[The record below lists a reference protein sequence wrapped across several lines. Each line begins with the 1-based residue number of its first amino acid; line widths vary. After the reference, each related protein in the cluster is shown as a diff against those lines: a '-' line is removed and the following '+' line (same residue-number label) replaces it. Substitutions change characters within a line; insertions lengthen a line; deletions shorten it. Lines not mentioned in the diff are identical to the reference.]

1 MDKTEALAQAKEARK
16 LGMTNC
22 AIILENYANGV
33 ITFNELKSL
42 LIMEY
47 AMERSSL

>member
-1 MDKTEALAQAKEARK
+1 MDKTEVLAQAKEARE

-22 AIILENYANGV
+22 AVILENYTNGV

-47 AMERSSL
+47 AMERSRI